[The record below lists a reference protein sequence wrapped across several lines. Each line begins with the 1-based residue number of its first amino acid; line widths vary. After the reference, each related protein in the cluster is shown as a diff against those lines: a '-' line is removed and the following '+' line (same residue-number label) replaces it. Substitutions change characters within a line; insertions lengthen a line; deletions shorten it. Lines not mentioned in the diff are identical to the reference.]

1 MRQLVQERVEEI
13 VKQARRCDNLIPYII
28 VMDQLCDKN
37 ETITQ
42 EELDEAW
49 KTLEEQGVR
58 VLREQDEAY
67 EAGETDPDTFIPA
80 NVNIGQKPLNVY
92 NLMERLENNEID
104 LEPEFQ
110 RNGNLWP
117 MDQQSRLIESM
128 MLKIPIPAF
137 YFNAANDD
145 KWIVID
151 GLQRLTALQNFLVG
165 QPDEA
170 GNNRKEP
177 FVGLQYLEAFNNLTF
192 DELPRQYVRRI
203 RETPIVAYTVEKGT
217 PDVVVYNIF
226 QRINTGGLQLNPQ
239 EIRQALYTGKATR
252 LIQHLAENEEF
263 QVATQHAIE
272 SERMTDREYV
282 TRFIAFT
289 ELDYRTEY
297 KGNID
302 EFLIKALKKVNT
314 YTEEELQRVAVGF
327 ERVMRY
333 SKAVFDRYAF
343 RKYNENWRRSPI
355 NKALFELWS
364 VCFSELSDQ
373 QLDQLVEKREEFLV
387 AFRNLQQTPEF
398 VTALKAGDRYST
410 ARRIDL
416 ARNLV
421 RDFYDK

>member
-1 MRQLVQERVEEI
+1 M
-13 VKQARRCDNLIPYII
+13 
-28 VMDQLCDKN
+28 
-37 ETITQ
+37 
-42 EELDEAW
+42 
-49 KTLEEQGVR
+49 
-58 VLREQDEAY
+58 
-67 EAGETDPDTFIPA
+67 
-80 NVNIGQKPLNVY
+80 
-92 NLMERLENNEID
+92 ENNEID

-110 RNGNLWP
+110 RKGNLWP

-145 KWIVID
+145 RWVVID

-165 QPDEA
+165 QPDEN

-177 FVGLQYLEAFNNLTF
+177 FVGLQYLEAFNDLTF

-252 LIQHLAENEEF
+252 LIQQLVENKEF
-263 QVATQHAIE
+263 QTATQYAIE

-289 ELDYRTEY
+289 ELDYRLEY

-314 YTEEELQRVAVGF
+314 YTEKELQRVALGF

-333 SKAVFDRYAF
+333 SKDIFGRYAF

-373 QLDQLVEKREEFLV
+373 QLDRIVKKREEFLV

-410 ARRIDL
+410 ARRIEL

-421 RDFYDK
+421 RIFYDK